1 MGALHDRGQMGTI
14 LRRGMKNA
22 VQASYE
28 TSKAFS
34 RLAAVQG
41 KQYVIVQSGG
51 GDSSTSGGGGGGY
64 LTITY
69 HGSVDKQKVE
79 ETVDC
84 IPRDVLIAV
93 LEGIH
98 ASDKEALRP
107 ENLARLSPRV
117 LWSCVYHFPN
127 DGSLDSIYLQLL
139 PDLDWSFLQ
148 RRAQQLSEKALEN
161 KRQEDEK
168 ERRRNGETDVMDMD
182 QAARAVASVEHAMEH
197 LHEYQSEE
205 RKARSAQAALAR
217 LHRQQEQKNGRSAAV
232 WNLTTPTEPDRDE
245 LRECIESAVSHG
257 DTTSGGNTIARW
269 ITQLMKQCGIHNWR
283 ELANVSDATVVA
295 DKLQVPETS
304 INAWIDYARGESVG
318 EIMVEICDGNVEAVE
333 LLTSQARSGTPKDLA
348 AWRSIADVL
357 LEQLR
362 SAENGDNQEWMELGT
377 VKKWC
382 DRSHQLLGEIEW
394 LNWYATPV
402 E

>member
-1 MGALHDRGQMGTI
+1 
-14 LRRGMKNA
+14 
-22 VQASYE
+22 
-28 TSKAFS
+28 
-34 RLAAVQG
+34 
-41 KQYVIVQSGG
+41 
-51 GDSSTSGGGGGGY
+51 
-64 LTITY
+64 
-69 HGSVDKQKVE
+69 
-79 ETVDC
+79 
-84 IPRDVLIAV
+84 
-93 LEGIH
+93 
-98 ASDKEALRP
+98 
-107 ENLARLSPRV
+107 
-117 LWSCVYHFPN
+117 
-127 DGSLDSIYLQLL
+127 
-139 PDLDWSFLQ
+139 
-148 RRAQQLSEKALEN
+148 
-161 KRQEDEK
+161 
-168 ERRRNGETDVMDMD
+168 
-182 QAARAVASVEHAMEH
+182 
-197 LHEYQSEE
+197 
-205 RKARSAQAALAR
+205 
-217 LHRQQEQKNGRSAAV
+217 
-232 WNLTTPTEPDRDE
+232 
-245 LRECIESAVSHG
+245 
-257 DTTSGGNTIARW
+257 
-269 ITQLMKQCGIHNWR
+269 MKQCGIHNWR